1 MKMICRSNCSGK
13 TKELIKES
21 LDTGIPILALTQ
33 RKEQSLKEK
42 SVAYFG
48 EIVKTISYEEA
59 QTYKGKVL
67 LDDVE
72 KVLDTLV
79 KCTFKNSDIQVEG
92 IAMSA

>member
-13 TKELIKES
+13 T
-21 LDTGIPILALTQ
+21 TGIPILALTQ